1 MKSIEEMD
9 PKGKRM
15 LGVFAHPDDLEF
27 AAGGTIS
34 KWIEGGA
41 EFYYL
46 VCTDGSLGTTDPSKS
61 RDDVSKARREEEL
74 NASRVLG
81 VKDLFFLNHRDTELM
96 PDSSLKK
103 EIVRYVRMLKPDLVM
118 TTDPSAIYYP
128 SRMRLNHADHRAA
141 GLATIDAVFP
151 LARKRSAFEEL
162 EEEGLAPHRVSE
174 IYITNSESFNMVSDI
189 SGTIEKKLAALAEHK
204 SQVNEL
210 ALERV
215 RGWAEDLGKKT
226 GKGYA
231 EGFVRIIL

>member
-1 MKSIEEMD
+1 MN
-9 PKGKRM
+9 PNGKKM

-27 AAGGTIS
+27 AAGGTIA
-34 KWIEGGA
+34 KWIEEGA

-61 RDDVSKARREEEL
+61 REEITKIRREEEI

-81 VKDLFFLNHRDTELM
+81 VKDVFFLNHRDAELS
-96 PDSSLKK
+96 PDNALKK

-118 TTDPSAIYYP
+118 TTDPSTIYYP

-151 LARKRSAFEEL
+151 LARKKSAFEEL
-162 EEEGLAPHRVSE
+162 EEEGLSPHRVSE
-174 IYITNSESFNMVSDI
+174 IYITNSENFNHISDI
-189 SGTIEKKLAALAEHK
+189 STTIDKKLAALSEHK

-215 RGWAEDLGKKT
+215 RGWAADFGKKT
-226 GKGYA
+226 GKAYS

>member
-1 MKSIEEMD
+1 MN
-9 PKGKRM
+9 PNGKKM

-27 AAGGTIS
+27 AAGGTIA
-34 KWIEGGA
+34 KWIEEGA
-41 EFYYL
+41 ESYYL

-61 RDDVSKARREEEL
+61 REEITKIRREEEI

-81 VKDLFFLNHRDTELM
+81 VKDVFFLNHRDAELS
-96 PDSSLKK
+96 PDNALKK

-118 TTDPSAIYYP
+118 TTDPSTIYYP

-151 LARKRSAFEEL
+151 LARKKSAFEEL
-162 EEEGLAPHRVSE
+162 EEEGLSPHRVSE
-174 IYITNSESFNMVSDI
+174 IYITNSENFNHISDI
-189 SGTIEKKLAALAEHK
+189 STTIDKKLAALSEHK

-215 RGWAEDLGKKT
+215 RGWAADFGKKT
-226 GKGYA
+226 GKAYS